1 MKTPYSSLNKGN
13 STDTA
18 FSYLEISHS
27 GVLGTKS
34 LIKIGDEQNSEI
46 YTKVCGVLDNMID
59 SGSPPDLI
67 VDLTNKETPIVRF
80 ISLSLGI
87 PTVTTTSMEK
97 ESMT

>member
-1 MKTPYSSLNKGN
+1 M
-13 STDTA
+13 
-18 FSYLEISHS
+18 SHS
-27 GVLGTKS
+27 GVLGS
-34 LIKIGDEQNSEI
+34 QSIINIGDEQNLEI
-46 YTKVCGVLDNMID
+46 YLKVCGIIDKMID

-87 PTVTTTSMEK
+87 PTVTTTSMDK